1 MRLLVLSSQAVNT
14 GSTMRAEYV
23 YKYLKKN
30 GVRADFIRPPFK
42 SLPFML
48 DFILTLPYYFF
59 RLMNKNYDAVFIV
72 KPYPN
77 TVLPAVLL
85 SRGRPRIIIDIDDL
99 DYGYRGGLFSFVI
112 KFIQERLIPAADFI
126 TSHNDELI
134 KLIKKKFPKFKNR
147 VYKLNQ
153 CVDTVV
159 FSPAKAKKSAVRRIR
174 KRYSGGPVLF
184 YMANLNVASYLGDI
198 IEAVSKI
205 KTEGIKLL
213 VAGGGPLYGK
223 YKKMAERK
231 GAGEKAVFLGPLKKS
246 EVVNYIA
253 ASDICLVYYKN
264 VPVNK
269 YRASMKLR
277 EYLAMKKPVVATP
290 VGEIKKFR
298 EAVYFGGYSQVS
310 FAKAIKNCVK
320 SLDNRGKKGYK
331 LVKRE
336 YVWGKEIK
344 KFYKFISKREKYG

>member
-1 MRLLVLSSQAVNT
+1 MRVLVLSSQAVNT
-14 GSTMRAEYV
+14 GSTMRAEYI
-23 YKYLKKN
+23 YKYLKKT
-30 GVRADFIRPPFK
+30 GARADYIRPPFK

-59 RLMNKNYDAVFIV
+59 RLMNKNYEAIIIV

-85 SRGRPRIIIDIDDL
+85 KRKGSRIIIDIDDL
-99 DYGYRGGLFSFVI
+99 DYGYRGGVFSFII
-112 KFIQERLIPAADFI
+112 KFIQDRLVPAAEMI

-153 CVDTVV
+153 CVDTDV
-159 FSPAKAKKSAVRRIR
+159 FSPSKAKKRAVRRIR
-174 KRYSGGPVLF
+174 KRYGGGPVLF
-184 YMANLNVASYLGDI
+184 YMANLNVASYLSDI
-198 IEAVSKI
+198 IGAVSKI
-205 KTEGIKLL
+205 KTGNTKLL

-253 ASDICLVYYKN
+253 ASDVCLVYYRN
-264 VPVNK
+264 EPVNR

-298 EAVYFGGYSQVS
+298 EAVYSGGYSRVF
-310 FAKAIKNCVK
+310 FARAIKNSIK
-320 SLDNRGKKGYK
+320 KLDNRSKKGYK
-331 LVKRE
+331 IVKQE
-336 YVWGKEIK
+336 YTWGKEIK